1 MQGYNMPDYKVRGVG
16 SGKPMYNRRTIGIE
30 DKRKDKKKVSNLITN
45 NPFVPVEKKKFKLP
59 KLKFSGSG
67 KRTAMRGKIK

>member
-1 MQGYNMPDYKVRGVG
+1 MQEYNMPDYKVRGVG

-45 NPFVPVEKKKFKLP
+45 NPFVDHVVKSEVSLN
-59 KLKFSGSG
+59 LRCLS
-67 KRTAMRGKIK
+67 